1 MEGCFVAVPTNFNK
15 DLSLNIDARKKR
27 TKFLMD
33 GGFREEFCPKMR
45 VFMERIGVPDMQVEA

>member
-1 MEGCFVAVPTNFNK
+1 MAVPTNFNK
-15 DLSLNIDARKKR
+15 DLSLNLDARKKR
-27 TKFLMD
+27 TKFMMD